1 MSCSTVSAARAS
13 LKTIRV
19 QDAVGSVLCHDIT
32 RIVPG
37 ESKGP
42 VFRKGHVIAEEDI
55 PVLLEVGKEHLY
67 VYEALPGFVHED
79 DAARRIVNAA
89 MGDNLVF
96 SAPKEGRIN
105 ALADCDG
112 LRVVDVER
120 LLEVNSLEQISFA
133 TMHTMTPVRKGQAVA
148 GEAMKTED
156 MYGKAAQP
164 AGLCGSSSLG
174 AGIQLGAQAGQ
185 EIHAAMREKQLEHA
199 HTPKKPVDFLQRVL
213 ADEQPSEQESLDAL
227 FPLQSTLTEDQ
238 VAQAHEAV
246 KTLANPRPLP
256 VVTEEQKET
265 PAGQTYA
272 AARKIHEERVAA
284 VMESLNNHVVYHAP
298 TLPEDVTTWAENQWS
313 EAGGSGTPPGI
324 VDGKLSE
331 AGLYKLLSQMRV
343 GNPNWFAQVATAT
356 DTGLLRE
363 LVIMQA
369 FQMELTRKNTDLL
382 DRLTVIASLD
392 FLTRM
397 EGTTGKEMDDLY
409 TRMVGAQQ

>member
-1 MSCSTVSAARAS
+1 MKKLFFALALVLLPVSAWAGGCGC
-13 LKTIRV
+13 
-19 QDAVGSVLCHDIT
+19 GSV
-32 RIVPG
+32 RAIVMAAKSETIQAINAHTAAEAQAIRSEILLAAQNIIG
-37 ESKGP
+37 TLKAESATI
-42 VFRKGHVIAEEDI
+42 VRALVA
-55 PVLLEVGKEHLY
+55 LKES
-67 VYEALPGFVHED
+67 
-79 DAARRIVNAA
+79 NAA
-89 MGDNLVF
+89 
-96 SAPKEGRIN
+96 
-105 ALADCDG
+105 AL
-112 LRVVDVER
+112 
-120 LLEVNSLEQISFA
+120 
-133 TMHTMTPVRKGQAVA
+133 KGQAVA

-199 HTPKKPVDFLQRVL
+199 HTPKKPVEFLQRVL
-213 ADEQPSEQESLDAL
+213 AEDQPSEQESLNAL
-227 FPLQSTLTEDQ
+227 FPLRSTLTEDQ

-256 VVTEEQKET
+256 VVTEEQKDT

-284 VMESLNNHVVYHAP
+284 VMESLNQHVVYHAP
-298 TLPEDVTTWAENQWS
+298 TLPDDVTAWAENQWA

-331 AGLYKLLSQMRV
+331 AGLYKLLSQMRT
-343 GNPNWFAQVATAT
+343 GNPNWFAQVASAT
-356 DTGLLRE
+356 DAGLLRE

-369 FQMELTRKNTDLL
+369 FQLELTRKNTDLL

-392 FLTRM
+392 YLTRM

>member
-1 MSCSTVSAARAS
+1 MKKLFFALALVLFPASAWAGGCGCGSINAMITVA
-13 LKTIRV
+13 KTETI
-19 QDAVGSVLCHDIT
+19 QA
-32 RIVPG
+32 
-37 ESKGP
+37 
-42 VFRKGHVIAEEDI
+42 
-55 PVLLEVGKEHLY
+55 
-67 VYEALPGFVHED
+67 
-79 DAARRIVNAA
+79 VNAYTA
-89 MGDNLVF
+89 AEAQAIRSEILVAAQNIIGTIKTE
-96 SAPKEGRIN
+96 SATIVRALVALKESN
-105 ALADCDG
+105 A
-112 LRVVDVER
+112 
-120 LLEVNSLEQISFA
+120 A
-133 TMHTMTPVRKGQAVA
+133 TLKGQAVA

-174 AGIQLGAQAGQ
+174 AGIQLGAQAGR
-185 EIHAAMREKQLEHA
+185 EIHAAMRAKPLAHA
-199 HTPKKPVDFLQRVL
+199 NTPKKPVEFLQRVL
-213 ADEQPSEQESLDAL
+213 AEDQPSQQESLDAL
-227 FPLQSTLTEDQ
+227 FPLGVTLTEDQ
-238 VAQAHEAV
+238 VAQAHETI

-313 EAGGSGTPPGI
+313 EAGGSGTPPGL

-343 GNPNWFAQVATAT
+343 GNPNWFAQIATAT
-356 DTGLLRE
+356 DAGLLRE

-369 FQMELTRKNTDLL
+369 FQLELARKNTDLL

-392 FLTRM
+392 YLTRM
-397 EGTTGKEMDDLY
+397 EGTTGKDMDDLY